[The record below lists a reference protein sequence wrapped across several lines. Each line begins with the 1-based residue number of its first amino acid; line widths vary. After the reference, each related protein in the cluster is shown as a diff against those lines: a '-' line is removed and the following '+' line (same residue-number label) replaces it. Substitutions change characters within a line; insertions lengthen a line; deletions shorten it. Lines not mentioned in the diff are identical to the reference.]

1 MSLEKDIVDLVTA
14 TTNLTK
20 AVNVKKAILDDVT
33 NVVIEAKNEA
43 IAARDEVVSQTH
55 IKISAE
61 PDNRLEQKH
70 DGLYVSNT
78 FDPDPLPFY
87 ILSKG

>member
-14 TTNLTK
+14 TTQLTA
-20 AVNVKKAILDDVT
+20 AVNLKKAILDDAA
-33 NVVIEAKNEA
+33 NIAIEAKNEA
-43 IAARDEVVSQTH
+43 IAARDEAVLQSQV
-55 IKISAE
+55 KISSE

-70 DGLYVSNT
+70 DGLYVSDT

>member
-1 MSLEKDIVDLVTA
+1 MTMEKDIVDLVTA
-14 TTNLTK
+14 TTKLTA
-20 AVNVKKAILDDVT
+20 AVNSKKAILDDAVSMA
-33 NVVIEAKNEA
+33 IEAKNKA
-43 IAARDEVVSQTH
+43 IVARDEAMLHSQV
-55 IKISAE
+55 KISSE
-61 PDNRLEQKH
+61 PDNRLELKQ